1 MYQEISGIMYQSV
14 SERIRC
20 RHISHN
26 IIHISRRI
34 EAVYQTLRHGFD
46 TRNVIHVSRVYQMY
60 RGISTYT
67 CVKCVILR
75 DTQFWYIF
83 WTWWFFRVGSHGVSV
98 DMWDP
103 TRYHAPWDP
112 TDLWYLS
119 WYFSFWWILIY
130 AWYTVICFDTLK
142 YAMMKLWYWLIYA
155 WYLLILIQQTDANY
169 TTNRASPWTRVREK
183 RVRRG
188 AAAG

>member
-1 MYQEISGIMYQSV
+1 MYQEISGIMYQRV

-34 EAVYQTLRHGFD
+34 EAVYQTLRYGFD
-46 TRNVIHVSRVYQMY
+46 IRNVIHVSRVNHMY

-98 DMWDP
+98 GIWDP

-112 TDLWYLS
+112 TDFWYLS
-119 WYFSFWWILIY
+119 WYFSFWWILTLQLGPFKIIFLKKIY
-130 AWYTVICFDTLK
+130 KAC
-142 YAMMKLWYWLIYA
+142 
-155 WYLLILIQQTDANY
+155 LLTGHFRHALGVPHRHSAPKQLAF
-169 TTNRASPWTRVREK
+169 
-183 RVRRG
+183 
-188 AAAG
+188 